1 MSRVETH
8 SGVASSSVA
17 TQSTLSP
24 HSCLSCR
31 QLHRKCSKT
40 LPSCQYCIKRGYKCI
55 YEPSSSGRRK
65 APNSNQSASAID
77 EIVFINDEYSQKI
90 ISSKQ
95 GNSTVI
101 HHRGYHPY
109 QQPHLTS
116 NKQRNSNNHV
126 NKTPAT
132 NHDGTSCTESI
143 TAVISSNE
151 MLLQHQMNYRFSAT
165 QALDVYYHITA
176 LGYPVYDRSKLEKAL
191 DFQLNEQ
198 LWFQTQ
204 PYQVSC
210 ELEKE
215 VAVLQTMQAVCLQQ
229 MGILREVS
237 DQLFMNGKR
246 IIGKYFDE
254 VDSISVLVAMNF
266 MADYM
271 LGNGEKTKSRAMYMT
286 VRAKLEPYIKE
297 CYRLFADTLA
307 SANIHEHG
315 SPTKLPNITVQYFSA
330 FLLDSQTKFHE
341 FYFIEELH
349 PETFIFDEFEMAS
362 MFRLKRSKLNET
374 SCRCLSNEMYH
385 QLMTIHEIFVS
396 MADLIMT
403 VARKKH
409 SLMFL
414 FASMIAKQVHLEIL
428 TNCEKK
434 NVKAILRVSREVIE
448 LTKHELFNFLP
459 CCATKAVIMACS
471 LRVEYFSQLSSCDN
485 MNDDLRALKLL
496 SNKYRLIQQ
505 ENSQLIKAIEALTY
519 LPQQATHS
527 EMVASSF
534 LSLNNDV
541 SHIEMI
547 HQHSHSIFSHGNS
560 YTESFEDEVPIYNTT
575 ISPENTALDMEKV
588 LNNFRANKDTLS
600 QYLIGVEMLELLFE
614 GLVEEQR
621 IKNSGPLS
629 LELLN
634 EARNTKLDFITKLI
648 ENAKQRNDVCGL
660 IETEML
666 RKQATAEYY
675 FEKMKLEKPYQNFD
689 NMDATDIS
697 MVFRFEEL
705 SVDE

>member
-1 MSRVETH
+1 MSH

-109 QQPHLTS
+109 LQPHLTS

-237 DQLFMNGKR
+237 DQLFMNGKQ

-297 CYRLFADTLA
+297 CYRLCCNSFSSTNGHR
-307 SANIHEHG
+307 S
-315 SPTKLPNITVQYFSA
+315 TMTLPNINSQYLSA
-330 FLLDSQTKFHE
+330 FLLESQTKFHE
-341 FYFIEELH
+341 LYFIEELN

-362 MFRLKRSKLNET
+362 MFKLKRYKLNAT
-374 SCRCLSNEMYH
+374 TCRCLSNETYH
-385 QLMTIHEIFVS
+385 QLMTIHEIFVA
-396 MADLIMT
+396 MTDLIMT
-403 VARKKH
+403 AARKKN
-409 SLMFL
+409 SLIFL
-414 FASMIAKQVHLEIL
+414 FSSLVAKQVHLEIL

-448 LTKHELFNFLP
+448 LTKHELFSFLP
-459 CCATKAVIMACS
+459 CCATKALIMACS
-471 LRVEYFSQLSSCDN
+471 LRVEYFSHLSSCDN

-496 SNKYRLIQQ
+496 SNKYRLIQK

-519 LPQQATHS
+519 LQQQTNS
-527 EMVASSF
+527 EMVASNI
-534 LSLNNDV
+534 LSLTSDI
-541 SHIEMI
+541 SHSEMI
-547 HQHSHSIFSHGNS
+547 QPSLLLQNENS
-560 YTESFEDEVPIYNTT
+560 NVASLEPEKEEYPVYNTS
-575 ISPENTALDMEKV
+575 ISSENTPLDVKKILEK
-588 LNNFRANKDTLS
+588 FRTNKETLS
-600 QYLIGVEMLELLFE
+600 QLLTGMEMLELLFE

-629 LELLN
+629 LELLSN
-634 EARNTKLDFITKLI
+634 VKNAKIEFVTKLS
-648 ENAKQRNDVCGL
+648 ENAKRRQDVGGL
-660 IETEML
+660 IETEIL
-666 RKQATAEYY
+666 RKQALAEYHL
-675 FEKMKLEKPYQNFD
+675 EKMKLENPDQNFD
-689 NMDATDIS
+689 NIDASDVFS
-697 MVFRFEEL
+697 VMFRFAGL
-705 SVDE
+705 DLDE